1 MPMIAPEL
9 TGSSE
14 PHSPAFSALYV
25 PFREFSDTAYY
36 SRPLTQELVDLV
48 FSNRCMRVEKILFN
62 DTGVRG
68 VKYSSGHDDH
78 LHVSFYA
85 PTGALPA
92 ECGGGGSTQWPSTG
106 AGTSGTAALVNVP
119 GIERTSQ
126 TFRDK
131 VVRIAQDFGT
141 DPNFL
146 LAIMSFESSLNP
158 QAVNQ
163 YTNATGLIQ
172 FMPKTAQNLGT
183 STDALYR
190 MSAEQQLD
198 YVWKYFAPYQG
209 RLRTLEDAYM
219 AVLYPAA
226 IGKGSAH
233 VLFSTP
239 SDAYKYNSVLDLDH
253 DGRVTVAEAT
263 SMVRK
268 KLPPDY
274 PTT

>member
-1 MPMIAPEL
+1 
-9 TGSSE
+9 
-14 PHSPAFSALYV
+14 
-25 PFREFSDTAYY
+25 
-36 SRPLTQELVDLV
+36 
-48 FSNRCMRVEKILFN
+48 MRVEKILFN

-68 VKYSSGHDDH
+68 VQSSTGHDDH

-85 PTGALPA
+85 PTGAPPA
-92 ECGGGGSTQWPSTG
+92 ECRAVNTQGTAPW
-106 AGTSGTAALVNVP
+106 AGTPGTAALVHVP

-126 TFRDK
+126 AFRDK

-146 LAIMSFESSLNP
+146 MAIMSFESSLNP

-183 STDALYR
+183 TTDALYR
-190 MSAEQQLD
+190 MTGEQQLD
-198 YVWKYFAPYQG
+198 YVWKYFAPYRG

-219 AVLYPAA
+219 AVLYPTA

-233 VLFSTP
+233 TLFSTP

-268 KLPPDY
+268 KLPTNY
-274 PTT
+274 PTAWGG